1 MAEQGL
7 KLYELRDLLVN
18 SVNEKN
24 ADLVVGTL
32 NFSGDGIDPIKSLKY
47 YTDSY
52 GKQSILLSHD

>member
-1 MAEQGL
+1 MAKNL

-18 SVNEKN
+18 SVNEEN
-24 ADLVVGTL
+24 ADLEVGTL

-52 GKQSILLSHD
+52 GKKSVLLSHD